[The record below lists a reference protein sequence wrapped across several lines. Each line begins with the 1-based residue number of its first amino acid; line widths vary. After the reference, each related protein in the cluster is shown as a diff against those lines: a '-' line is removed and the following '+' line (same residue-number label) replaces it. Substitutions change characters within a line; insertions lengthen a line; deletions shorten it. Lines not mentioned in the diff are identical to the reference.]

1 MQPARA
7 FESSELPFAP
17 SNSEYEHAARLL
29 CRFGRVPGIPI
40 RPIDFRVLV
49 FLTGQQP
56 GIVMK
61 HKTIGAELDDLSHDA
76 VHDALHRLKHARLV
90 RWELIPPKQRKPWGS
105 DFAHTTTNMNRYY
118 LTRELLDRLAQEEAA
133 RARRAHERKA
143 AHEASG
149 PMRRA
154 PQRPAAKAPDL
165 SWAEPA
171 IQELAQA
178 FDRLALRPPCRARE
192 ATALRNRLGDGC
204 SLEELLAAVQ
214 GAGRANWRRRDG
226 SSWARDPFAI
236 VFRDAGTVRRFAEG
250 GAGVRNPN
258 SERGSV
264 QNPDAPRD
272 GAACAI
278 AGASAAHEP
287 SSSTAGQP
295 SSTRSQDLSDRDPP
309 SKTTT
314 AGAGR
319 SEAHSAPEAPEV
331 RSAYVAQVASETPGR
346 ACGAQVASETPGAG
360 EAPRARAEGMA
371 SSGAPREHRRREEQT
386 ASQPPALIRRPMRE
400 SADAVQAWLA
410 GLDPETSRV
419 LKLKIQERK
428 GRP

>member
-29 CRFGRVPGIPI
+29 ARFGRVPGIPI

-90 RWELIPPKQRKPWGS
+90 RWELIPPKQPKPWGS
-105 DFAHTTTNMNRYY
+105 DSDTRTNMNRYY

-133 RARRAHERKA
+133 RARRAHERKS

-204 SLEELLAAVQ
+204 SLEELTAAVQ

-250 GAGVRNPN
+250 GGVRNPN

-264 QNPDAPRD
+264 QNPDAPSD

-331 RSAYVAQVASETPGR
+331 RSAY
-346 ACGAQVASETPGAG
+346 GAQVASETPPAG

-386 ASQPPALIRRPMRE
+386 AGQPQALIRRPMRE